1 MGVDNLACHASWMNL
16 KEGRVMFDDAKLV
29 RHSLRVDVQAS
40 SPDLITILLSKRKR
54 RIANSIG
61 ILVVTQQ
68 LEKSGANLS
77 DGGFS
82 EKQRRKF
89 LAEWFSQ
96 ARKEF
101 LQEKPGEIRKRHQE
115 AGFILKTDGSKDHLL
130 HFRDVINKLFCLPPS
145 FCETFLLSMRS
156 TCL

>member
-1 MGVDNLACHASWMNL
+1 MGADNLACHASWMNL

-89 LAEWFSQ
+89 LQS
-96 ARKEF
+96 
-101 LQEKPGEIRKRHQE
+101 GSRKRGRSFFKKNP
-115 AGFILKTDGSKDHLL
+115 AKFGKD
-130 HFRDVINKLFCLPPS
+130 IKKLDS
-145 FCETFLLSMRS
+145 F
-156 TCL
+156 